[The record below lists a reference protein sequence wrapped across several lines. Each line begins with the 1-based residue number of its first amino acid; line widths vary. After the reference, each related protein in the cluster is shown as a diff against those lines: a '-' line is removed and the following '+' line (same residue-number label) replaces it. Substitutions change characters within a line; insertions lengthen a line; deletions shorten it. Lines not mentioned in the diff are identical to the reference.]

1 MTQEK
6 EHWADESIRIL
17 DFHEQ
22 KQKEKG
28 IARVGRPDTF
38 VGHQGWGVRDTCKEL
53 KISVRKAV
61 EALRIGRALRAN
73 PKLRSQNRS
82 IVLGRSVKNPEIE
95 DLLGS
100 VKTAI
105 ARLKVQKNPTAKF
118 LETAIDKYER
128 ELHARRNQGR
138 PITSTRRS
146 DKLPESSTSSD

>member
-6 EHWADESIRIL
+6 EHWADESEKIL
-17 DFHEQ
+17 AFHEQ

-28 IARVGRPDTF
+28 VARVGRPDTF

-82 IVLGRSVKNPEIE
+82 MVLGRSVKNPEIE
-95 DLLGS
+95 DLIGTLRTVIS
-100 VKTAI
+100 KLKMKKSPEARILDTA
-105 ARLKVQKNPTAKF
+105 LTV
-118 LETAIDKYER
+118 YER
-128 ELHARRNQGR
+128 RINERRNQGR
-138 PITSTRRS
+138 SKTIHRRS
-146 DKLPESSTSSD
+146 DELPESSTSSD